1 LELLRIMTLSSQGGP
16 RRSRLRSPNSFLV
29 IFSSREVSG
38 KLSSSSEDRS
48 TTMIFSE
55 DLTYSYTGDGG
66 LRDETFSGETG
77 GGEVLVGEGK

>member
-1 LELLRIMTLSSQGGP
+1 
-16 RRSRLRSPNSFLV
+16 
-29 IFSSREVSG
+29 
-38 KLSSSSEDRS
+38 
-48 TTMIFSE
+48 MIFSE